1 MTAKRN
7 SKKRHASK
15 ISDSVNLFRSL
26 ASAIT
31 SSQVSQKPILKRL
44 LCLLGPLSLT
54 QPTNWENCDVASH
67 YWNIKFS
74 GEQVE
79 LISFED
85 VCYLSDVLFTELD
98 RSFENLFATLFN
110 QKAEA
115 CPTFESTED
124 SIELATLFLKC
135 CMKIMTLLV
144 PKQELVLEKA
154 KTLLSIL
161 GRLVCARNGDCSF
174 VFTHDGSFD
183 PRHTFLCTE
192 IEVFMDE
199 ILVNK
204 SIRDLLFVVDSAIS
218 SCRLFCKH
226 DRAGVV
232 EMVSA
237 HFIISTSDEKMN
249 QMCVERLYW
258 KQGNAFRTPQI
269 SMSAAVSLLLNPV
282 MFSAPR
288 MIHAYV
294 VLLVSDAIGIF
305 SHPCIKGLDLQL
317 IDHYIDAFEKS
328 VVLYKRHMSKSENG
342 SSGKFGVLSSKSRV
356 ACEHRVLSST
366 LAKVNDVTLK
376 LKDSWDSYQSDNAK
390 RENNELVAYSVAYAK
405 ESLCIFDS
413 SCSEN
418 MLSQT
423 LSILGCVIL
432 RASSDDVMD
441 SVLEKYN
448 TSSMEDLY
456 LLASTLKFM
465 TCSMLRAIRVLRN
478 WNWHRAEAVG
488 DVRACK
494 EYKAMMDVV
503 QRFEQFSVHLPC
515 QSFLRERLESHP
527 HRNVKSKWMLMHFAG
542 LLSVSFALKLDFLVK
557 DSIFGIV
564 ISLYLFILEGGDL
577 EALGDSVGHSEN
589 PSSSISSSSSKNLA
603 ASGKADETAVDRKQ
617 SGAVALKFHKIRTLY
632 MGKVSEAK
640 DPENDP
646 DSGVGVEEESCNG
659 ERFLWC
665 MAGKGNLRQ
674 TDVDELADFIVCE
687 PGKDYSDWV
696 KGRERFR
703 KQRWKSDKI
712 ANQRWNKKKKAWRE
726 SRGRVSKS

>member
-1 MTAKRN
+1 MTAKRK
-7 SKKRHASK
+7 SKKRPASK
-15 ISDSVNLFRSL
+15 VSDPVNLFRSL

-54 QPTNWENCDVASH
+54 QPTNWENCDIASH
-67 YWNIKFS
+67 HWNIKFR
-74 GEQVE
+74 GEKVD
-79 LISFED
+79 LINFDD
-85 VCYLSDVLFTELD
+85 VCFLSDVLFTELD
-98 RSFENLFATLFN
+98 RSLESLFATLFK
-110 QKAEA
+110 QKAET

-124 SIELATLFLKC
+124 SIELGSLFLKC
-135 CMKIMTLLV
+135 CMKIMSLLV
-144 PKQELVLEKA
+144 AKQELVLEKA

-161 GRLVCARNGDCSF
+161 GRLIRGRNGDCSF
-174 VFTHDGSFD
+174 VFTHDGSLD
-183 PRHTFLCTE
+183 PRHTFLCTG

-204 SIRDLLFVVDSAIS
+204 SISDLLFVVDSAFS
-218 SCRLFCKH
+218 SCRLFSKH

-232 EMVSA
+232 EIVSA
-237 HFIISTSDEKMN
+237 HFIIATSDEKTN

-258 KQGNAFRTPQI
+258 KKGNAFRTPQI
-269 SMSAAVSLLLNPV
+269 SLSAAVSLLLNPV
-282 MFSAPR
+282 MFSAPK

-294 VLLVSDAIGIF
+294 VLLVSDAIGIC
-305 SHPCIKGLDLQL
+305 SHPCFKGLDLQL

-342 SSGKFGVLSSKSRV
+342 LSGKFGFLTSKSRV
-356 ACEHRVLSST
+356 AFEHRLLPST
-366 LAKVNDVTLK
+366 LAKVNDVTQQ

-405 ESLCIFDS
+405 ESLCVFDS
-413 SCSEN
+413 SCSES

-465 TCSMLRAIRVLRN
+465 TCSMLQAIRVLRN
-478 WNWHRAEAVG
+478 WNWHEAGG

-503 QRFEQFSVHLPC
+503 QRFEQFNIHMPC
-515 QSFLRERLESHP
+515 QSFLRDRMESYP
-527 HRNVKSKWMLMHFAG
+527 HRSKWMLMHFSG

-557 DSIFGIV
+557 DSIFGMV
-564 ISLYLFILEGGDL
+564 ISMYLFILEGGDL

-589 PSSSISSSSSKNLA
+589 TSSSILSSGSKNLA
-603 ASGKADETAVDRKQ
+603 ASGKADKTAVDRKQ
-617 SGAVALKFHKIRTLY
+617 SGAVALKFHKNRTLY
-632 MGKVSEAK
+632 LGKVSEAK
-640 DPENDP
+640 GPENGS
-646 DSGVGVEEESCNG
+646 DSGVGVEEETCNG

-665 MAGKGNLRQ
+665 MAGKGNVTK
-674 TDVDELADFIVCE
+674 TDVDELADFIACD
-687 PGKDYSDWV
+687 PGKDYSDWL

-703 KQRWKSDKI
+703 NQRWKSDKI
-712 ANQRWNKKKKAWRE
+712 AKERWNKKQKAWRE
-726 SRGRVSKS
+726 NRGRGSKS